1 VVTDR
6 QMSRYNRP
14 IMQEEQII
22 YDHLLHWIELESPT
36 EMIVRFQTLFMN
48 GVGYPDHEIAQA
60 LKKIVSSDLAAED
73 FRYILNRCCH
83 ILINRWQAR
92 PQSQLAIPQLIK
104 LFESP
109 PHAFGISATHS
120 HTVKRLHSLIN
131 QFTETEQYL
140 TLCRLAQVLT
150 EAAESQGNRS
160 LGTLIRRYPYLY
172 EHCLLSDESAKEQKI
187 TVQKIQII
195 RQKQFEIDLSQY
207 VTYQMRRSHSIQFSN
222 PSDSQHVILP
232 VTNPTLLTERD
243 LGQALHQYAGKI
255 EGSRTHKDIALNFMT
270 HVGTS
275 PSIRS
280 FKDDLYQYITAS
292 VDPAYGNRKF
302 NNQLYYYLQE
312 VLPDGSHQ
320 RLNDF
325 WLIRICNHLL
335 NFLVVDKPQSPNH
348 FMFIDLITNL
358 GPIATISILLKIV
371 LICRKVRPCL
381 ERRLSVLFSHYEMSA
396 RETVEWLVQA
406 LENLN
411 IALTTNFGS
420 MNLSLVR

>member
-1 VVTDR
+1 
-6 QMSRYNRP
+6 MSRYNRP
-14 IMQEEQII
+14 IMREEQMI
-22 YDHLLHWIELESPT
+22 YDHLLHWIEQESPT
-36 EMIVRFQTLFMN
+36 EMIARFQTLFIN
-48 GVGYPDHEIAQA
+48 GVGYPDHEISQA
-60 LKKIVSSDLAAED
+60 LKKIVGSDLATED

-83 ILINRWQAR
+83 ILINRWQTR
-92 PQSQLAIPQLIK
+92 PQSQLAIPQLVK
-104 LFESP
+104 LFETP
-109 PHAFGISATHS
+109 PQAFGISATHS
-120 HTVKRLHSLIN
+120 HSVKRLHSLTS

-140 TLCRLAQVLT
+140 TLRRLAQVLT

-172 EHCLLSDESAKEQKI
+172 EHCLLSDESTHEQQV
-187 TVQKIQII
+187 TVQKIQLI

-207 VTYQMRRSHSIQFSN
+207 VTYQVRRSHSTQCPN
-222 PSDSQHVILP
+222 PANPQRIIVP
-232 VTNPTLLTERD
+232 VTNPTLLSEQD
-243 LGQALHQYAGKI
+243 LSQALRHYVGKV

-270 HVGTS
+270 HVGAS

-302 NNQLYYYLQE
+302 NNQLYYYLQG
-312 VLPDGSHQ
+312 VLPDSSHQ

-335 NFLVVDKPQSPNH
+335 NFLVADKPQSPNH

-358 GPIATISILLKIV
+358 GPIATIAILLKIV

-381 ERRLSVLFSHYEMSA
+381 ERRLSILFSHYEMST
-396 RETVEWLVQA
+396 REAVEWLVQA
-406 LENLN
+406 LETLN
-411 IALTTNFGS
+411 VALTTNFGS
-420 MNLSLVR
+420 MNLALIH

>member
-1 VVTDR
+1 MVTDR

-14 IMQEEQII
+14 IMQEEQQI

-36 EMIVRFQTLFMN
+36 EMITRFQTLFLN
-48 GVGYPDHEIAQA
+48 GTGYPDQEIAQA
-60 LKKIVSSDLAAED
+60 LKKIVGSDLATED

-92 PQSQLAIPQLIK
+92 PQSQLAIPQLVK

-120 HTVKRLHSLIN
+120 YTIKRLHSLIN

-140 TLCRLAQVLT
+140 TLRRLAQVLT
-150 EAAESQGNRS
+150 EAAESQGNRP
-160 LGTLIRRYPYLY
+160 LGMLIRRYPYLY
-172 EHCLLSDESAKEQKI
+172 EHCLLSDESTQEQKTI
-187 TVQKIQII
+187 VQKIQLV

-207 VTYQMRRSHSIQFSN
+207 VTYQARRSHSAQCSN
-222 PSDSQHVILP
+222 LAPPPHIILP
-232 VTNPTLLTERD
+232 VTNPTLLSDQD
-243 LGQALHQYAGKI
+243 LGQALHHYVGKI

-270 HVGTS
+270 HVGAS

-302 NNQLYYYLQE
+302 NNQLYHYLQD
-312 VLPDGSHQ
+312 VLPDSSQQ

-335 NFLVVDKPQSPNH
+335 NFLVADRSQSPNH

-358 GPIATISILLKIV
+358 GPIATIAILLKIV

-381 ERRLSVLFSHYEMSA
+381 ERRLSILFSHYEMSA
-396 RETVEWLVQA
+396 REAVEWLVQA
-406 LENLN
+406 LETLN
-411 IALTTNFGS
+411 VALTTNFGS